1 MQSASGHILSRKLTS
16 YNNFAQ
22 EIAMS
27 FKLMGILESI
37 IVPIKERLCCQI
49 EGSKTP
55 ELAVFLLTY
64 QEDNK
69 EE

>member
-1 MQSASGHILSRKLTS
+1 MQRASGRILSGQSTT

-27 FKLMGILESI
+27 FRLLGRLESI
-37 IVPIKERLCCQI
+37 IVPIRERLCCQS

-64 QEDNK
+64 QEDNR